1 MAARRT
7 KWHHRLLGT
16 VEQRRRWRDIVLR
29 RLGLARSH
37 VPMELVR
44 RRGWQQ
50 PNVVRA
56 LAADILLSQGTLS
69 FVQVGA
75 FDGTSEDDLTR
86 LLPLGQVE
94 GVLVEPQPE
103 PFGQLQSRF
112 ANDAGLRLVNAA
124 IAAEW
129 GEREFFRPRWG
140 ASRLAS
146 FDRGNLLRHGVAAD
160 DIQSS
165 PVRCLP
171 LDDVLADSGLKR
183 LDVLQIDAEG
193 HDLAVLATLDLDR
206 WQPNIIR
213 LEYLHTD
220 SRELDVCIAVL
231 AEKGYQFL
239 VQSRDLVA
247 VRPILSARQA
257 A

>member
-1 MAARRT
+1 MSARRT
-7 KWHHRLLGT
+7 KWHHHLLGT
-16 VEQRRRWRDIVLR
+16 VDERRRWRDIVLR
-29 RLGLARSH
+29 RLGLARSN

-44 RRGWQQ
+44 RRDWQQ

-86 LLPLGQVE
+86 LLPMGQVH

-103 PFGQLQSRF
+103 PFAELESRF
-112 ANDAGLRLVNAA
+112 ADEHRLHLVNAA
-124 IAAEW
+124 IAAER
-129 GEREFFRPRWG
+129 GEREMFRPRWG

-146 FDRGNLLRHGVAAD
+146 FDRENLLRHGVAAA
-160 DIQSS
+160 DIECHRV
-165 PVRCLP
+165 PCLP
-171 LDDVLADSGLKR
+171 LDLLLRETGLSQ

-206 WQPNIIR
+206 WKPSIVR
-213 LEYLHTD
+213 LEYLHTEP
-220 SRELDVCIAVL
+220 RELDRCIAQL
-231 AEKGYQFL
+231 AEQGYQFL
-239 VQSRDLVA
+239 VQNRDLVA
-247 VRPILSARQA
+247 VQANSTSRQA

>member
-7 KWHHRLLGT
+7 KWHHHLLGT
-16 VEQRRRWRDIVLR
+16 VDDRRRWRDVVLR

-44 RRGWQQ
+44 RRHLQQ

-56 LAADILLSQGTLS
+56 LAADILLSQGKLS

-103 PFGQLQSRF
+103 PFEELKTRF
-112 ANDAGLRLVNAA
+112 AAEDRLHLVNAA
-124 IAAEW
+124 IDAER
-129 GEREFFRPRWG
+129 GEQDFFRPRWG

-146 FDRGNLLRHGVAAD
+146 FDRDNLLRHGVAAA
-160 DIQSS
+160 DIVSS

-171 LDDVLADSGLKR
+171 LDELLAEMGLEQ

-193 HDLAVLATLDLDR
+193 HDLAVLATVDLDR
-206 WQPNIIR
+206 WKPSVIR

-220 SRELDVCIAVL
+220 PVELDRCIAQL
-231 AEKGYQFL
+231 AEQGYQFL
-239 VQSRDLVA
+239 VQCRDLVA
-247 VRPILSARQA
+247 VRAGSVAREA